1 MAPCHRCSL
10 SHNSPPHAFLLT
22 CRGCHR
28 SWHHRCHIPPVEDKE
43 LIHRIHATKAGDR
56 AQDLAAW
63 MCRRCKKHDGDGG
76 DRAVSVATL
85 SSGATRTIS
94 PSLPVKTPPV
104 ELPSEKKSDVIQE
117 PTPQQDMDVDNTCNN
132 DEDDEDDI
140 YGPPVER
147 RVVRVFPSLSEELR
161 EKTPAPTGLMSIGH
175 NEASKTSPTSI
186 PDTRPSV
193 HRRKGLKV
201 RAKKPE
207 HSVEDDRRAFVF
219 LIDDWLR
226 ERRRDNSTRV

>member
-1 MAPCHRCSL
+1 MAGRQRFHDRTRDL
-10 SHNSPPHAFLLT
+10 FYQL
-22 CRGCHR
+22 G
-28 SWHHRCHIPPVEDKE
+28 CHIPPVEDKE

-56 AQDLAAW
+56 AEDLAAW

-76 DRAVSVATL
+76 DTAVSVATL